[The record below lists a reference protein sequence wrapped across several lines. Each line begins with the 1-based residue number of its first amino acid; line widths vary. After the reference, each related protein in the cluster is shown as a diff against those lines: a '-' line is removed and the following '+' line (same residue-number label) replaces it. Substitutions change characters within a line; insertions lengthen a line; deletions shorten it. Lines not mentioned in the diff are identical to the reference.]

1 MDDNL
6 DEIKA
11 DCVFVRG
18 RGWMDKSFFKEIEEF
33 ETPDDD
39 ESDD

>member
-18 RGWMDKSFFKEIEEF
+18 LGWMDKSFFDA
-33 ETPDDD
+33 TDD
-39 ESDD
+39 EQEDEE